1 MKMPR
6 IECRDCGR
14 PIAAGPVAGR
24 LAKGRVWRH
33 DPPGR
38 VREPGSA
45 LVSCPGSLAIVDMPL
60 PAQQLELAV
69 LEPSE
74 PADPDTDPYGIDTVP
89 LF

>member
-1 MKMPR
+1 MPR

-45 LVSCPGSLAIVDMPL
+45 LVSCPGSLAIVDL
-60 PAQQLELAV
+60 PQPAEQLFD
-69 LEPSE
+69 
-74 PADPDTDPYGIDTVP
+74 DPDTIADASPALDQHGMNTVP